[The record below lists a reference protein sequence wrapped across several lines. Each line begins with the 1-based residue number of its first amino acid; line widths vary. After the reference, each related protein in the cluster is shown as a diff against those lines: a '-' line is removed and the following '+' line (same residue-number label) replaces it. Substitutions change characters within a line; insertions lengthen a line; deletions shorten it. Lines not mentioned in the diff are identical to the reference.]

1 MNFSDVYT
9 NADSRENRQ
18 FAVFLHVRVY
28 KEDGSEKKNIIARP
42 GPVCTSVSLFARSLK
57 KYGLILMKFCTV
69 VIGAQKLR
77 TPF

>member
-18 FAVFLHVRVY
+18 FAVFLHAWVY
-28 KEDGSEKKNIIARP
+28 KEDGSEKNIIARP
-42 GPVCTSVSLFARSLK
+42 STVCTSVCLFARSLK